1 MVHFLRRLGPSYQK
15 IDSRIRPGANLID
28 RRQTPTTI
36 ALTSVAVHW
45 HFPDQIFRNRSGGN
59 QENAPH
65 GIGRNHDEKVV
76 VIDFIAIILSS
87 KSPMS

>member
-1 MVHFLRRLGPSYQK
+1 MPFSLSSPHHKRHSKHLENSWKLSGNCYGSP
-15 IDSRIRPGANLID
+15 LI
-28 RRQTPTTI
+28 
-36 ALTSVAVHW
+36 
-45 HFPDQIFRNRSGGN
+45 RNRSGGN

-87 KSPMS
+87 KSPMSSC

>member
-1 MVHFLRRLGPSYQK
+1 MVSFSALRLFQSEVEE
-15 IDSRIRPGANLID
+15 D
-28 RRQTPTTI
+28 
-36 ALTSVAVHW
+36 
-45 HFPDQIFRNRSGGN
+45 FFCNRSGGN

-87 KSPMS
+87 KSPMSS